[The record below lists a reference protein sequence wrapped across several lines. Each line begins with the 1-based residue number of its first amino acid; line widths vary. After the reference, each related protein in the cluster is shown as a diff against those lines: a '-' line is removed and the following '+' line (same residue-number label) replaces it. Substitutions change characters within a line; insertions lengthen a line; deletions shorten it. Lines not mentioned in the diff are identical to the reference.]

1 MEWVRDFETY
11 RRLFEQYHPRVASR
25 YVGSLSLILSTRF
38 TSDIE
43 SELESFDK
51 TIRRYETESG
61 KTLDEEILLGVVVN
75 GLQDQSIRDHIIR
88 NSARLQSFQQV
99 RTEPLEI
106 ARTNRVLQQMPAP
119 MDIGALPKGKGKGG
133 EKGGKGDHKG
143 SKGVSL
149 LPKMVRVKTH
159 PKPTPM
165 LRRNVFIARKRVM

>member
-1 MEWVRDFETY
+1 MSSSS
-11 RRLFEQYHPRVASR
+11 QSS
-25 YVGSLSLILSTRF
+25 SLVDTRSL
-38 TSDIE
+38 
-43 SELESFDK
+43 
-51 TIRRYETESG
+51 G
-61 KTLDEEILLGVVVN
+61 KPEVFKGDDG
-75 GLQDQSIRDHIIR
+75 QDQSIRDHIIR
-88 NSARLQSFQQV
+88 NSARLQTFQQV
-99 RTEPLEI
+99 RYELLEI